1 MASGTSPGD
10 GPGDLRLDE
19 QAALRRVATAVA
31 QQRTPDEIFAV
42 VTDEAGPL
50 FGATASTLF
59 RFEGAVGVAVSD
71 WHTRDAL
78 GVPKGLRVDLALE
91 SATGRVYQTGAPARV
106 DSYDEIEVERIDGPL
121 RALGIHAAVAA
132 PIVVDGRVWGSIS
145 LSTVSDR
152 PFPPSTE
159 LRLGAFAE
167 LVGQAVANA
176 EARRELTE
184 SRVRI
189 VEAADAARRRIERD
203 LHDGAQQRLVSLAL
217 RLQLAR
223 RTAGDPDATIAALD
237 ACSVELATALEE
249 LRELARGIHPAML
262 TERGLGAALQFVAD
276 RAPLPVDLN
285 VQLDVRLAPAHEA
298 ALYFTACEALA
309 NVTKHAEASAVSI
322 RAWRDDGRIVIEIAD
337 DGVGGAEPMRGS
349 GLRGLTDRLEAV
361 GGQLDVTSAP
371 GHGTTVIAT
380 VPALAPA

>member
-10 GPGDLRLDE
+10 RPGDLRLDE

-42 VTDEAGPL
+42 VTDEAARL

-71 WHTRDAL
+71 WHTPDAL

-106 DSYDEIEVERIDGPL
+106 DSYDEIEVGAIDGPL

-176 EARRELTE
+176 EA
-184 SRVRI
+184 
-189 VEAADAARRRIERD
+189 
-203 LHDGAQQRLVSLAL
+203 GAS
-217 RLQLAR
+217 
-223 RTAGDPDATIAALD
+223 
-237 ACSVELATALEE
+237 
-249 LRELARGIHPAML
+249 
-262 TERGLGAALQFVAD
+262 
-276 RAPLPVDLN
+276 
-285 VQLDVRLAPAHEA
+285 
-298 ALYFTACEALA
+298 
-309 NVTKHAEASAVSI
+309 
-322 RAWRDDGRIVIEIAD
+322 
-337 DGVGGAEPMRGS
+337 
-349 GLRGLTDRLEAV
+349 
-361 GGQLDVTSAP
+361 
-371 GHGTTVIAT
+371 
-380 VPALAPA
+380 